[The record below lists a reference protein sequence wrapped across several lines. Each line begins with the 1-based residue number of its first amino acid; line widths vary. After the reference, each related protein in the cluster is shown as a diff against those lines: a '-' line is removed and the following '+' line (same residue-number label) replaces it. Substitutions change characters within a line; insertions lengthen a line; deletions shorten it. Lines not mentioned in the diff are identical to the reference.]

1 MKARLPISK
10 TQRIGGG
17 RTSICIAGG
26 ISFHVSYHTVASSS
40 IEEEPPFWHDQ

>member
-17 RTSICIAGG
+17 RTSIFGG